1 MMDRSLRRDPDPDA
15 AKRKMESAIPLRRLG
30 KPEEIAQVVLFLASD
45 LASYVSGIGLLV
57 DGGLLAQLPV
67 T

>member
-1 MMDRSLRRDPDPDA
+1 MMDRSLGRDSDPDA

-30 KPEEIAQVVLFLASD
+30 KPQEIAQVVLFLASD

-57 DGGLLAQLPV
+57 DGGLMAQLPV